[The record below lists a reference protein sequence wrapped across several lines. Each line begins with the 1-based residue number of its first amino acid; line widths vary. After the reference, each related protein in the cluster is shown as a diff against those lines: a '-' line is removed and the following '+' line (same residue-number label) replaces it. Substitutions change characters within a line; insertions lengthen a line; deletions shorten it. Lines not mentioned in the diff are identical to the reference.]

1 MIFSIIIVLVIAL
14 VIIAVIM
21 NAVQQH
27 KDRLATLKR
36 AEFAKLR
43 SMLEDTEEILLN
55 AANVPLTNAI
65 ITMLLK
71 RIAYILEAMV
81 ELEPSSRD
89 LKSRLSDT
97 QKRLEEL
104 GKNPSSQGTEN
115 IVMPDAEK
123 QIISLIQG
131 IKKLRTILRAEHA
144 RGNVDTQIVVYED
157 RRLENLQ
164 LRINVESQIK
174 RGNQA
179 RSNHMLGSAR
189 QCFEKALATLSNANY
204 ADDYIQTRRLEVM
217 QILEQIAEEL
227 KEGNARDRLKKEEAE
242 NNDLDVL
249 FAPKRKW

>member
-1 MIFSIIIVLVIAL
+1 MVLTIIIVLVILL
-14 VIIAVIM
+14 VVVAVIM

-36 AEFAKLR
+36 AEFTKLR
-43 SMLEDTEEILLN
+43 NMLEDTEEILLN
-55 AANVPLTNAI
+55 ASNVPLTAAI
-65 ITMLLK
+65 NSMLLK
-71 RIAYILEAMV
+71 RIAYVLEAMV

-89 LKSRLSDT
+89 LKSRLADT
-97 QKRLEEL
+97 KKRVDEL
-104 GKNPSSQGTEN
+104 AKAPQSSASEN
-115 IVMPDAEK
+115 VVIPDNDK
-123 QIISLIQG
+123 QIIGLIQG
-131 IKKLRTILRAEHA
+131 IKKLRTIIRAEHA
-144 RGNVDTQIVVYED
+144 RGNVDTQVVVYED

-189 QCFEKALATLSNANY
+189 QCYEKALATLSNATHV
-204 ADDYIQTRRLEVM
+204 DEYIQSRRAEM
-217 QILEQIAEEL
+217 TEILSQIAEEL
-227 KEGNARDRLKKEEAE
+227 KEGNLRDRQKKEEAE

>member
-1 MIFSIIIVLVIAL
+1 MVLTIIIVLVIAL
-14 VIIAVIM
+14 VVFTVITHAM
-21 NAVQQH
+21 QQH

-36 AEFAKLR
+36 AEFSKLR

-55 AANVPLTNAI
+55 AANVPLTPGI
-65 ITMLLK
+65 SLMLLK
-71 RIAYILEAMV
+71 RIAYILKAMV

-97 QKRLEEL
+97 EKRLSEM
-104 GKNPSSQGTEN
+104 GTTAAPTSEN
-115 IVMPDAEK
+115 ITLPDNDK
-123 QIISLIQG
+123 QIIGMIQG

-144 RGNVDTQIVVYED
+144 RGNIDTQLVVQED

-179 RSNHMLGSAR
+179 RSGQMLGSAR
-189 QCFEKALATLSNANY
+189 QCYEKALITLSNASH
-204 ADDYIQTRRLEVM
+204 ADEYVVAKRNEM
-217 QILEQIAEEL
+217 NAILAEIAEEL
-227 KEGNARDRLKKEEAE
+227 KEGNLRDRQKKAEAE

>member
-1 MIFSIIIVLVIAL
+1 MVLTIIIVLVIAL
-14 VIIAVIM
+14 VVFAVIT
-21 NAVQQH
+21 NAMQQH

-36 AEFAKLR
+36 AEFSKLR

-55 AANVPLTNAI
+55 AANVPLTPGI
-65 ITMLLK
+65 SLMLLK
-71 RIAYILEAMV
+71 RIAYTLKAMV
-81 ELEPSSRD
+81 ELEPGSRD

-97 QKRLEEL
+97 EKRLTEM
-104 GKNPSSQGTEN
+104 GTNSTATSEN
-115 IVMPDAEK
+115 ISLPDNDK
-123 QIISLIQG
+123 QIIGMIQG

-144 RGNVDTQIVVYED
+144 RGNIDTQLVVQED

-179 RSNHMLGSAR
+179 RSGQMLGSAR
-189 QCFEKALATLSNANY
+189 QCYEKALITLSNASH
-204 ADDYIQTRRLEVM
+204 ADEYVVAKRNEM
-217 QILEQIAEEL
+217 NSILAEIAEEL
-227 KEGNARDRLKKEEAE
+227 KEGNLRDRQKKAEAE